1 MNEYNDYNDYNLNNG
16 FYNQPYNQSYNVPYS
31 KDLTPEEQPLTAK
44 TKVHETKKTVNAK
57 PNRNKHIAKR
67 FVAVALS
74 AALFG
79 GVAGGVFNAVS
90 GDRIREL
97 RKTYDMTEQKQSSGD
112 ELFGATSSSVEN
124 EVVSETMDPNFSI
137 STVEVAADNTSK
149 NMGYDVSDIAN
160 SVMPSIVSVTV
171 KGVQEVP
178 DFFGYV
184 KEYETEGCG
193 SGIVIGENESEL
205 LVVTNNHVVENAK
218 EVSVSFIDESVYE
231 AKVKATD
238 SDNDLAIISVPRDA
252 LSEETRNAIKIA
264 KLGNSDELKVGEQ
277 VVAIGNALGYGQSV
291 TTGIVSAKNCMN
303 STNATPLIQT
313 DAAINPGNSGGA
325 LLNMNGEVIGINS
338 SKYASTEIEGMG
350 FAIPISSVES
360 IISDLM
366 TQTPREKVE
375 DEKRGYLGIQCGT
388 ISVDAASMYGIPEG
402 VLVIDIIKP
411 SGAGKAGL
419 KKNDVITK
427 INGKTVKSADA
438 LIEELSYYEKGE
450 TVTVTYQTLEDDEYI
465 EKEAEVVLL
474 PKAED

>member
-1 MNEYNDYNDYNLNNG
+1 MNEYNETYT
-16 FYNQPYNQSYNVPYS
+16 QE
-31 KDLTPEEQPLTAK
+31 LTPNLQASTET
-44 TKVHETKKTVNAK
+44 TKVYETKKTVNAK
-57 PNRNKHIAKR
+57 SKRSRHTMKR
-67 FVAVALS
+67 FVSVALS

-79 GVAGGVFNAVS
+79 GVAGLVFNAVS

-97 RKTYDMTEQKQSSGD
+97 RATYDMAEEKQTFGG
-112 ELFGATSSSVEN
+112 ELFGETSSLVEN
-124 EVVSETMDPNFSI
+124 EAVTEGLDPDFSI

-171 KGVQEVP
+171 KGVQEVS

-193 SGIVIGENESEL
+193 SGIIIGENESEL

-218 EVSVSFIDESVYE
+218 EVSVSFIDENVYD

-238 SDNDLAIISVPRDA
+238 SDNDLAIISVLRDS

-303 STNATPLIQT
+303 STNAMPLIQT

-338 SKYASTEIEGMG
+338 SKYASTEVEGMG
-350 FAIPISSVES
+350 FAIPISGVES

-375 DEKRGYLGIQCGT
+375 EEKRGYLGIQCGT

-402 VLVIDIIKP
+402 VLVIDILKP

-427 INGKTVKSADA
+427 INEKTVKSADA

-450 TVTVTYQTLEDDEYI
+450 TVTVTYQTLEDDKYV
-465 EKEAEVVLL
+465 EKKAEVILL